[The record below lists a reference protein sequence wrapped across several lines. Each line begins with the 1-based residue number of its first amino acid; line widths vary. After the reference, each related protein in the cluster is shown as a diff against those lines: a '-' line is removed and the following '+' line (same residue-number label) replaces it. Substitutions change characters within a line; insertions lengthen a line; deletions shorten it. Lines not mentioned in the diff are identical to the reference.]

1 MIDAVGESLPQE
13 SLMRWIALLLATA
26 CTPHLVSNDTGSDEW
41 IAPDNDWGVQAP
53 PIDLE
58 GEGFSVGQVPHDFR
72 LVDQHGQEVSLW
84 QFYGS
89 VIMLDISTMWC
100 RPCQVI
106 ASEVT
111 ETWHDYRD
119 EGFIYLTILPED
131 VEGNDPDDEDLNA
144 WADGFGIEAPVLG
157 DDGTYAY
164 AVEPNNLWPVL
175 MLIDRDMVILADRVE
190 PTDEAI
196 RGAIEQSL

>member
-1 MIDAVGESLPQE
+1 
-13 SLMRWIALLLATA
+13 
-26 CTPHLVSNDTGSDEW
+26 
-41 IAPDNDWGVQAP
+41 
-53 PIDLE
+53 
-58 GEGFSVGQVPHDFR
+58 
-72 LVDQHGQEVSLW
+72 
-84 QFYGS
+84 
-89 VIMLDISTMWC
+89 
-100 RPCQVI
+100 
-106 ASEVT
+106 
-111 ETWHDYRD
+111 
-119 EGFIYLTILPED
+119 LPED